1 MYKIRKIQFIKHPVL
16 GDLILDFC
24 DKSGKAA
31 DTILFAGEN
40 GTGKSTILNELYR
53 ISSHTVNSEQIVEF
67 ENEDEQFTI
76 TYKFK
81 QQRNNSV
88 LLFADDG
95 KGMNVFIESK
105 DIKNRYPFS
114 GIFSDV
120 DINFNANSV
129 STVTSLSLDVS
140 GDSRRSTNNLPTQ
153 IKQLLI
159 DIQALDD
166 ADIARAAR
174 KTPEVSLKDID
185 VEERMPRFTNAF
197 NKMFNNMTYSH
208 VENERGHKAILFNK
222 FGKEISIDNLSS
234 GEKQIVYRGCFLLK
248 DVNAI
253 NGAFVFID
261 EPEISLHPNWQKK
274 IMDYYKGIFASEQ
287 GNQTSQIFAV
297 THSPFVVHND
307 NRSNDKIIVLSRDE
321 QGNIMVIDKPEYY
334 KCDSVEV
341 VQDAFMLEGFS
352 QDKPTVYLEGRTDEM
367 YFNKAVEIYGMD
379 VPFRFRWVGY
389 IADNGQEENTGKDAL
404 NKAVQFLIG
413 RDLPIKNVCLFDCD
427 TKRQECEKNNVYTKV
442 IPYYEN
448 SKKMKKGIENALVLD
463 RVDMTPFY
471 EEKIKEGD
479 YGDNNTI
486 VEFKKMECCRAICS
500 MDVEVQKDV
509 FLNLKN
515 VIEVLLSVYEDE
527 TNSAED
533 IRYNKAED

>member
-1 MYKIRKIQFIKHPVL
+1 MYKIRKIRFINHPIL
-16 GDLILDFC
+16 GELTLDFC

-31 DTILFAGEN
+31 DTIIFAGEN
-40 GTGKSTILNELYR
+40 GAGKSTILNELYR
-53 ISSHTVNSEQIVEF
+53 ISSHTAKYEQVVEF
-67 ENEDEQFTI
+67 ENGNEQFTI

-88 LLFADDG
+88 LLYADDG
-95 KGMNVFIESK
+95 KGMNVFVESR

-129 STVTSLSLDVS
+129 STVTSLSLDVN

-174 KTPEVSLKDID
+174 KTPEVSLKDIT
-185 VEERMPRFTNAF
+185 VEERIPRFTNAF
-197 NKMFNNMTYSH
+197 NKMFKNMTYSH
-208 VENERGHKAILFNK
+208 VENESGHKAILFEK

-248 DVNAI
+248 DINAT

-274 IMDYYKGIFASEQ
+274 IMDYYKGIFVSEK
-287 GNQTSQIFAV
+287 GAQTSQIFAV
-297 THSPFVVHND
+297 THSPFIVHND
-307 NRSNDKIIVLSRDE
+307 NRANDKIIVLSRDE
-321 QGNIMVIDKPEYY
+321 QGEIVVNDRPEYY
-334 KCDSVEV
+334 KCNSVEV
-341 VQDAFMLEGFS
+341 VKDAFMLEDFS
-352 QDKPTVYLEGRTDEM
+352 KDRPTVYLEGRTDEK
-367 YFNKAVEIYGMD
+367 YFNKAIEVFGMA
-379 VPFRFRWVGY
+379 VPFSFRWVGY
-389 IADNGQEENTGKDAL
+389 VGDNGQEENTGKDAL
-404 NKAVQFLIG
+404 NKAVQFLVG
-413 RDLPIKNVCLFDCD
+413 CNLPIKNICLFDCD

-442 IPYYEN
+442 IPYFEN

-463 RVDMTPFY
+463 NVDLTPYY

-479 YGDNNTI
+479 YGDNNII
-486 VEFKKMECCRAICS
+486 VEFKKMECCNAICS
-500 MDVEVQKDV
+500 MDVEIQKEI
-509 FLNLKN
+509 FLHIKSI
-515 VIEVLLSVYEDE
+515 IEHLLSIYDEED
-527 TNSAED
+527 NV
-533 IRYNKAED
+533 

>member
-1 MYKIRKIQFIKHPVL
+1 MYKIRKIEFINHPIL
-16 GDLILDFC
+16 GNLKLNFC
-24 DKSGKAA
+24 DKSGKVA
-31 DTILFAGEN
+31 DTIIFAGEN
-40 GTGKSTILNELYR
+40 GTGKSSILNELYK
-53 ISSHTVNSEQIVEF
+53 ISSHKVNSEQIVEF
-67 ENEDEQFTI
+67 EKGDEQFTI

-81 QQRNNSV
+81 KQSDNSV

-95 KGMNVFIESK
+95 KGMNVYIQSR

-129 STVTSLSLDVS
+129 STVTSLSLDAS
-140 GDSRRSTNNLPTQ
+140 GDSRRSTNDLPTQ

-166 ADIARAAR
+166 ADIARVAR
-174 KTPEVSLKDID
+174 KTPEIPLIDID
-185 VEERMPRFTNAF
+185 VKERMPRFTNAF
-197 NKMFNNMTYSH
+197 NKMFNDMTYSH
-208 VENERGHKAILFNK
+208 VENESGHKAILFNK

-248 DVNAI
+248 DINAT

-274 IMDYYKGIFASEQ
+274 IMDYYKSIFTSEQ
-287 GNQTSQIFAV
+287 GNQTSQIFTV
-297 THSPFVVHND
+297 THSPFVIHND
-307 NRSNDKIIVLSRDE
+307 NRANDKIIVLSRDE
-321 QGNIMVIDKPEYY
+321 KGDILVNDRPEYY

-352 QDKPTVYLEGRTDEM
+352 KDKPTVYLEGRTDEM
-367 YFNKAVEIYGMD
+367 YFNKAAEIYGMN
-379 VPFRFRWVGY
+379 VPFRFQWVGY
-389 IADNGQEENTGKDAL
+389 IGDNGQEENTGKDAL

-413 RDLPIKNVCLFDCD
+413 RNLSIKNVCLFDCD

-442 IPYYEN
+442 IPYYKN
-448 SKKMKKGIENALVLD
+448 SKGMKKGIENALVLD
-463 RVDMTPFY
+463 QVDMTSFY

-486 VEFKKMECCRAICS
+486 VEFKKMECCKAICS
-500 MDVEVQKDV
+500 MDVQIQKDI
-509 FLNLKN
+509 FINLKSI
-515 VIEVLLSVYEDE
+515 IETLLSIYESE
-527 TNSAED
+527 TN
-533 IRYNKAED
+533 R